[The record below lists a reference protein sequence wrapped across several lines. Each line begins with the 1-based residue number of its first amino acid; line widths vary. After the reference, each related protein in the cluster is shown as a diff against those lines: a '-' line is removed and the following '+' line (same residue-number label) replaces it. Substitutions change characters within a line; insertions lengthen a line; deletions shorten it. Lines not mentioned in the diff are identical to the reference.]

1 MIYVI
6 GKDKLDWAKV
16 DKIDNI
22 YINEKG
28 DTVCDRTF
36 IKVIVGGPQNQATF
50 FNNKCDAVEMLENIK
65 KYNVKIEAYL
75 PIDENP
81 VFEDLKIITLKAEI
95 DE

>member
-1 MIYVI
+1 MFVL
-6 GKDKLDWAKV
+6 KNKV
-16 DKIDNI
+16 GLNM
-22 YINEKG
+22 
-28 DTVCDRTF
+28 
-36 IKVIVGGPQNQATF
+36 GGY
-50 FNNKCDAVEMLENIK
+50 IK